1 MKKHNESLN
10 YLTKSLFFRLSKLS
24 LILSLFLIMIFQTGC
39 AAKDEEAPVITN
51 VKVEGNM
58 ITIVASDNVA
68 ISAYLIY
75 QLPYDRQPS
84 LTDERWQT
92 TNVQTITEDGVYYIW
107 VKDSSDNLTQYTET
121 IEMSYN
127 LALKFAHLNWLTPDE
142 GMRVVDGITYNL
154 AELKAEYGDLY
165 RLVEPLTDGQ
175 IENRFEYL
183 ARFMEL
189 QMDEANSTNNLSW
202 DVFSGLKMNND
213 LSPVLAEMFYST
225 HSLIA
230 NSVDIKIKPYIKYYH
245 YISTTGR
252 YEMSFPLNFTSEKGF
267 FGVGT
272 DIISKVTLDEK
283 TLFVRYFILRNEIT
297 LKTYEQLGLEP
308 EYVIENW
315 DWSK

>member
-1 MKKHNESLN
+1 MKNHNESFSYQIKSIFFKLN
-10 YLTKSLFFRLSKLS
+10 KLGLVLS
-24 LILSLFLIMIFQTGC
+24 LSLLMILQTGC
-39 AAKDEEAPVITN
+39 TSKDEEAPVITN
-51 VKVEGNM
+51 VQVKDNVV
-58 ITIVASDNVA
+58 TIEASDNVEVTGY
-68 ISAYLIY
+68 ISVSN
-75 QLPYDRQPS
+75 PRQPS
-84 LTDERWQT
+84 LTDENWLES
-92 TNVQTITEDGVYYIW
+92 NTITLVEDGTYYIW
-107 VKDSSDNLTQYTET
+107 VKDASDNLAQHTET

-127 LALKFAHLNWLTPDE
+127 LALKFDHLNWLTPAE
-142 GMRVVDGITYNL
+142 GTRVVDGVTYNL
-154 AELKAEYGDLY
+154 TELKAEYGDLY
-165 RLVEPLTDGQ
+165 RLVEPLTNEE
-175 IENRFEYL
+175 IESRFEYL

-189 QMDEANSTNNLSW
+189 QMDKANSTNNLNW
-202 DVFSGLKMNND
+202 DVFSGLKMSND

-315 DWSK
+315 DWN